1 MEWQTF
7 GTGATK
13 TSSLLVYEKIN
24 KKNQKTSLRF
34 Q

>member
-24 KKNQKTSLRF
+24 KKIRKRL
-34 Q
+34 